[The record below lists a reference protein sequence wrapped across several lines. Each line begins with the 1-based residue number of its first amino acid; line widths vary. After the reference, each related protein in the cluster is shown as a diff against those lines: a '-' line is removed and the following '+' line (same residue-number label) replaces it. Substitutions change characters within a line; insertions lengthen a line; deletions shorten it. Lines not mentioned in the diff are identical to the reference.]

1 MSSQKNVQ
9 EVLQEI
15 TLLHNRNKTL
25 EKQKTK
31 EMKKM
36 LQNIINRYKIFND
49 TIKAQL
55 GGKKKTTTKQK
66 KFKKVK
72 KNNNKK
78 NKK

>member
-1 MSSQKNVQ
+1 VQ

-15 TLLHNRNKTL
+15 TLLQKRNKNIRK
-25 EKQKTK
+25 EKTK
-31 EMKKM
+31 DMKKM